1 MAELIS
7 NKSRFFTYN
16 ELCVSADYPE
26 IAQKIQLSPFMFSRA
41 RLLVDSCLHSIRI
54 VFGVTKILSWVRD
67 EKLNKKVGG
76 SINSDHL
83 LGCAV
88 DFICPNITD
97 NFEIFKYIYKKRMQ
111 IRQVI
116 WYEKEKFIH
125 LSINDCLIAFKE
137 EYLIKEKSGN
147 FRAYQ

>member
-7 NKSRFFTYN
+7 NKSRFFTYK
-16 ELCVSADYPE
+16 ELCVSAHYPE
-26 IAQKIQLSPFMFSRA
+26 IAQRIEVTTFIFSRA
-41 RLLVDSCLHSIRI
+41 RLLVDSCLHSIRT
-54 VFGVTKILSWVRD
+54 VFGVTQVLSWVRN
-67 EKLNKKVGG
+67 EKLNEKVGG

-125 LSINDCLIAFKE
+125 LSINDCLRDFKE
-137 EYLIKEKSGN
+137 EFWIKDKSGN
-147 FRAYQ
+147 YRAYQ